1 MARPWKSYVTVSIH
15 VRRPTSVLS
24 AHPGAVLS
32 NIMADI
38 CILLTNFA
46 QALDENT
53 MRRQSVRSQLIA
65 RSTQHTQYA
74 LSQGESKMQMQAE
87 SLDRATVLTL
97 MIRVD
102 AGTGLLSVISVQVP
116 ENMANLQVL

>member
-1 MARPWKSYVTVSIH
+1 
-15 VRRPTSVLS
+15 
-24 AHPGAVLS
+24 
-32 NIMADI
+32 
-38 CILLTNFA
+38 
-46 QALDENT
+46 
-53 MRRQSVRSQLIA
+53 
-65 RSTQHTQYA
+65 
-74 LSQGESKMQMQAE
+74 MQMQAE